1 MKILYIN
8 PSNHECGIYQ
18 YGLRVYNALKT
29 FLPDW
34 CDCEIQYAENFD
46 NVQQHVDLLDQF
58 NPDIVL
64 YSFNDTAMPFVKHYM
79 QSNPNSNIHHVAISH
94 EQEQI
99 VIDNPGVY
107 PDEWIGGNLFKNW
120 IGHDPTIIINRPDV
134 HNATRPIL
142 RSEWKPT
149 IKNDERIV
157 FGSSGF
163 GHRRKMHYE
172 MLQVIQHEYD
182 EAVIRFNMPPSHF
195 GDKQCVEA
203 RAIADHCRSLIDKP
217 GIELQVTYDLL
228 ETEQDLVEWMYGN
241 DVNIYFSQQWEVP
254 HQMRGVNSSPD
265 TALSTRRPLI
275 VNQSTMTRHLTPYF
289 GAYGIDGSI
298 KQLIER
304 QVRNRI
310 PELVYNEWDP
320 ARTAGEYYKMI
331 RKILQK

>member
-18 YGLRVYNALKT
+18 YGLRVYNALET
-29 FLPDW
+29 YLPDW
-34 CDCEIQYAENFD
+34 CDCEIHYAENYD
-46 NVQQHVDLLDQF
+46 NVQQHVELLDQIQ
-58 NPDIVL
+58 PDVVL
-64 YSFNDTAMPFVKHYM
+64 YSFNDTAMPFVKQYM
-79 QSNPNSNIHHVAISH
+79 QSNPNSTIHHIAISH

-99 VIDNPGVY
+99 VIDNPGTY
-107 PDEWIGGNLFKNW
+107 PDDWIGGGLFKNW

-134 HNATRPIL
+134 HNATRPVL

-149 IKNDERIV
+149 IKNDDRIV

-203 RAIADHCRSLIDKP
+203 RAIADHCRSLIHKP

-254 HQMRGVNSSPD
+254 YQMRGVNSSPD

-289 GAYGIDGSI
+289 GAYGVDGSI
-298 KQLIER
+298 KQLIEK

-310 PELVYNEWDP
+310 PELVYNEWSP

-331 RKILQK
+331 RKVCNK